1 MKTLYDNEFVFLWE
15 FHDDIVHNE
24 HFYVLN
30 GLGFVHWSSSQE
42 VLRVSMCQESL
53 ARSEVRENRASKPPT
68 DAACNDSWLCC
79 CCRRKHSARGP
90 NIWEGEFT
98 NLLGL
103 GSTYLLSDLENK
115 LIMWSSYI
123 TRLFYYFNRAKGIVP
138 MFSKYKYP
146 LLLVPHIMYITYT
159 YYS

>member
-79 CCRRKHSARGP
+79 CCRRKHSERGP

-103 GSTYLLSDLENK
+103 GMIYLVHTYC
-115 LIMWSSYI
+115 LIWKINWSCDHLI
-123 TRLFYYFNRAKGIVP
+123 LQDYFIILIGQRV
-138 MFSKYKYP
+138 
-146 LLLVPHIMYITYT
+146 
-159 YYS
+159 